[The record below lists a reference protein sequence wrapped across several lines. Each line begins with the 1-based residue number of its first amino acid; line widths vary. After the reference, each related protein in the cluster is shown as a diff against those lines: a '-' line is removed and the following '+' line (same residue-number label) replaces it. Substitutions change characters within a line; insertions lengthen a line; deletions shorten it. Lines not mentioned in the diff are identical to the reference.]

1 MFERE
6 NVSKSGDLTANF
18 VIDATVLRIYTY
30 VTIVALCQI
39 LNIFGI
45 VTNVI
50 NIVCFVKQ
58 GFKDTVNIS
67 LLGK

>member
-18 VIDATVLRIYTY
+18 VIDATVICIYTY
-30 VTIVALCQI
+30 VTIAGLCQL

-45 VTNVI
+45 VTNII